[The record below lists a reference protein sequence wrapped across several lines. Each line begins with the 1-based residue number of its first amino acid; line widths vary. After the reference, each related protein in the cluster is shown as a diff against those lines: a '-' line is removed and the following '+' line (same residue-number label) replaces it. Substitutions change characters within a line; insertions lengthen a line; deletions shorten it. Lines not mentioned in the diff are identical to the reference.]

1 MDDKIFFVFNVLVV
15 ELCTVLLRDNV
26 ANAHNLFQA
35 TSLFI
40 LIKSVSGMRIS
51 LDYQPKEV
59 NTDVATESYA
69 TECNCKDKTTQIRN
83 FVVSQA

>member
-1 MDDKIFFVFNVLVV
+1 MLFV

-26 ANAHNLFQA
+26 ANARNLFQV

-40 LIKSVSGMRIS
+40 LIESASGMRIS
-51 LDYQPKEV
+51 LDYQRKEV

-69 TECNCKDKTTQIRN
+69 TECNCKDKTTRIRN